1 MKNKNLILGILG
13 IICLVLAGAVV
24 YTAFIRQ
31 PEAEEADAQPA
42 EQSGGRYITYNG
54 KEYRRDQNVQAM
66 LLMGVDAEST
76 AQVGVQTGDAGQADS
91 LNLLILNN
99 EEKTAKI
106 LQISR
111 DSAVD
116 IDVYDESGR
125 KVMSTEGQICLQ
137 YAFGDS
143 REKSCRLTVQK
154 VEELLGGIDIDSY
167 LALTLDGIRAAV
179 DAAGGIPITV
189 PEDYT
194 WIDPA
199 FQEGASLTLNGEQAE
214 KYVRSRDSE
223 ALDSNQQRMERQSQF
238 MRALLSMLAGGSF
251 STQEMTEL
259 YQQMEPYMTTNLSA
273 EELTELAD
281 YSFQEETETVPG
293 EVTERDGRAWYVTDT
308 EKVQELIIKEFF
320 IKK

>member
-154 VEELLGGIDIDSY
+154 AEELLGGIDIDSY

-179 DAAGGIPITV
+179 DAAGG
-189 PEDYT
+189 
-194 WIDPA
+194 DPYHCA
-199 FQEGASLTLNGEQAE
+199 GGLYLDRSGFSGGCFPDTERGAGGKICQEQGLGGAGQQPAENGAAVSVYAGTSVHAGGGELQHTG
-214 KYVRSRDSE
+214 D
-223 ALDSNQQRMERQSQF
+223 D
-238 MRALLSMLAGGSF
+238 RALPADGTLYDDKSFGRGAYGAGGLF
-251 STQEMTEL
+251 
-259 YQQMEPYMTTNLSA
+259 
-273 EELTELAD
+273 
-281 YSFQEETETVPG
+281 VPG
-293 EVTERDGRAWYVTDT
+293 RDRNSARRGDRA
-308 EKVQELIIKEFF
+308 
-320 IKK
+320 